1 MDLWKEKKERG
12 KCLILLWYASRITRY
27 PTKTDDLSCQQWLVD
42 AWKDSPR
49 QVNNKLPSSRKFI
62 RPNVFIRTRSFL
74 EIKTKKFKL
83 QPQYKKNKFYP
94 KNYGWKQNLV
104 WDQSIIVPLFS
115 DEFRRWFKK
124 DPNVNIRQSILYLKI
139 FQLCIISGWL
149 TKLQMIKFGKQY
161 NKLDLQKLQDPRLCT
176 SYFIIDA
183 GT

>member
-1 MDLWKEKKERG
+1 MERKER
-12 KCLILLWYASRITRY
+12 KRKVLDSSLICFKNYKISNKDWWSVLSTMISRCMKRFS
-27 PTKTDDLSCQQWLVD
+27 KTGY
-42 AWKDSPR
+42 
-49 QVNNKLPSSRKFI
+49 NKLPSSRKFI